1 MNRANSRGSDSG
13 SGDDVTPIANITS
26 PSPMCRSR
34 PIVSRTRTTST
45 SEKDGTIHIKGCKTI
60 YTAGRPPWY
69 DSSGQMKEALVIGLC
84 GGSASGKTT
93 VAKKIIEELNVQ
105 WVSLL
110 SMDSFYKVLTPE
122 EHECANRN
130 EYNFDHPDA
139 FDFDLILKTLQQL
152 KRGKKVNIPIYNFST
167 HSREYYSKTVYGANV
182 VIFEGIMAFATKEI
196 LDLMDLKIFVD
207 TDADIR
213 LSRRLKRDI
222 SERNRSLES
231 VLAQY
236 NKYVKPAFDYYIAP
250 TMTFA
255 DIIVP
260 RGGDNKIAI
269 DLIVKHVHRELYTRG
284 CKLRSDLAHQ
294 HNHEPGSPLP
304 RTLYKLDQTNQ
315 IKFMH
320 TVIRNKET
328 KRDDFIFYTNRLMRL
343 LIEYALSLLPFE
355 EVCVKTTSGQDYE
368 GKRHLNGKVCG
379 VSILRAGE
387 CLEPALCEVYK
398 DACIGKILIQTNDS
412 TGEPELHYLR
422 LPSDIKNG
430 RVLLMDATLATGAA
444 AIMGIRVLLDHAVE
458 EENIFLVSILMSE
471 QGVHN
476 VAYAFPK
483 VKIITT
489 AVDPQLNSL
498 WNILPGMGNFG
509 DRYFGTEREMT
520 INRY

>member
-1 MNRANSRGSDSG
+1 MNRRNSRGSDSG
-13 SGDDVTPIANITS
+13 SCEDVPSVTITS
-26 PSPMCRSR
+26 PSPITRGRPSR
-34 PIVSRTRTTST
+34 NRTTST
-45 SEKDGTIHIKGCKTI
+45 SETKNSTIHIKGLKTI

-93 VAKKIIEELNVQ
+93 VARKIIEELNVQ

-110 SMDSFYKVLTPE
+110 SMDSFYKVLSE
-122 EHECANRN
+122 EQHESANRN
-130 EYNFDHPDA
+130 DYNFDHPDA
-139 FDFDLILKTLQQL
+139 FDFDLILKTLQHL
-152 KRGKKVNIPIYNFST
+152 KKGKKVNIPIYNFAT
-167 HSREYYSKTVYGANV
+167 HSRENYSKTVYGANV

-222 SERNRSLES
+222 GERNRSIDS

-284 CKLRSDLAHQ
+284 CKFRSDLASQ
-294 HNHEPGSPLP
+294 NNHEPGAPLP
-304 RTLYKLDQTNQ
+304 RTFYKLDQTNQ

-320 TVIRNKET
+320 TIIRNKDT
-328 KRDDFIFYTNRLMRL
+328 KRDDFIFYANRLMRL

-355 EVCVKTTSGQDYE
+355 DVVVETTSGVDYE
-368 GKRHLNGKVCG
+368 GKRHGKSKVCG

-398 DACIGKILIQTNDS
+398 DACIGKILIQTNES

-422 LPSDIKNG
+422 LPSDIKND

-444 AIMGIRVLLDHAVE
+444 AIMGIRVLLDHSVE
-458 EENIFLVSILMSE
+458 EQNIFLVSILMSE

-489 AVDPQLNSL
+489 AVDPELNSF
-498 WNILPGMGNFG
+498 WNLLPGMGNFG
-509 DRYFGTEREMT
+509 DRYFGTERE
-520 INRY
+520 INHLR

>member
-1 MNRANSRGSDSG
+1 MNRRNSRGSDSG
-13 SGDDVTPIANITS
+13 SCEDVPSVTITS
-26 PSPMCRSR
+26 PSPITRGRPSR
-34 PIVSRTRTTST
+34 NRTTST
-45 SEKDGTIHIKGCKTI
+45 SETKNSTIHIKGLKTI

-93 VAKKIIEELNVQ
+93 VARKIIEELNVQ

-110 SMDSFYKVLTPE
+110 SMDSFYKVLSE
-122 EHECANRN
+122 EQHESANRN
-130 EYNFDHPDA
+130 DYNFDHPDA
-139 FDFDLILKTLQQL
+139 FDFDLILKTLQHL
-152 KRGKKVNIPIYNFST
+152 KKGKKVNIPIYNFAT
-167 HSREYYSKTVYGANV
+167 HSRENYSKTVYGANV

-222 SERNRSLES
+222 GERNRSIDS

-284 CKLRSDLAHQ
+284 CKFRSDLASQ
-294 HNHEPGSPLP
+294 NNHEPGAPLP
-304 RTLYKLDQTNQ
+304 RTFYKLDQTNQ

-320 TVIRNKET
+320 TIIRNKDT
-328 KRDDFIFYTNRLMRL
+328 KRDDFIFYANRLMRL

-355 EVCVKTTSGQDYE
+355 DVVVETTSGVGYE
-368 GKRHLNGKVCG
+368 GKRHGKSKVCG

-398 DACIGKILIQTNDS
+398 DACIGKILIQTNES

-422 LPSDIKNG
+422 LPSDIKND

-444 AIMGIRVLLDHAVE
+444 AIMGIRVLLDHSVE
-458 EENIFLVSILMSE
+458 EQNIFLVSILMSE

-489 AVDPQLNSL
+489 AVDPELNSF
-498 WNILPGMGNFG
+498 WNLLPGMGNFG
-509 DRYFGTEREMT
+509 DRYFGTERE
-520 INRY
+520 INHLR

>member
-1 MNRANSRGSDSG
+1 
-13 SGDDVTPIANITS
+13 
-26 PSPMCRSR
+26 
-34 PIVSRTRTTST
+34 
-45 SEKDGTIHIKGCKTI
+45 
-60 YTAGRPPWY
+60 
-69 DSSGQMKEALVIGLC
+69 MKEAVVIGLC

-93 VAKKIIEELNVQ
+93 VAKKIIEDLNVQ

-110 SMDSFYKVLTPE
+110 SMDSFYKVLSEE
-122 EHECANRN
+122 EHNLAEKNQ
-130 EYNFDHPDA
+130 YNFDHPDA

-152 KRGKKVNIPIYNFST
+152 KKGKKVNIPIYNFST
-167 HSREYYSKTVYGANV
+167 HSREKETKTVYGANV

-236 NKYVKPAFDYYIAP
+236 KRYVKPAFDYYIAP
-250 TMTFA
+250 TMSFA

-304 RTLYKLDQTNQ
+304 NTLYKLDQTNQ

-320 TVIRNKET
+320 TVIRNRDT
-328 KRDDFIFYTNRLMRL
+328 NRDDFIFYTNRLMRL

-355 EVCVKTTSGQDYE
+355 DVTVKTTGGHEYD
-368 GKRHLNGKVCG
+368 GKRHLRNGKVCG

-398 DACIGKILIQTNDS
+398 DACIGKILIQTNDM

-489 AVDPQLNSL
+489 AVDPELNHM

-509 DRYFGTEREMT
+509 DRYFGTERE
-520 INRY
+520 IVRA

>member
-1 MNRANSRGSDSG
+1 MHRPNSRGSDSG
-13 SGDDVTPIANITS
+13 SGDEMPTEIVGVNS
-26 PSPMCRSR
+26 PQPMKRT
-34 PIVSRTRTTST
+34 ISRTRSTST
-45 SEKDGTIHIKGCKTI
+45 SEKDGTIHIKGSKTI

-110 SMDSFYKVLTPE
+110 SMDSFYKVLSE
-122 EHECANRN
+122 QEHEAANRN

-139 FDFDLILKTLQQL
+139 FDFDLILYTLQQL
-152 KRGKKVNIPIYNFST
+152 KKGKQVHIPIYNFTT
-167 HSREYYSKTVYGANV
+167 HSREHVQKTIYGANV
-182 VIFEGIMAFATKEI
+182 VIFEGIMAFATKELI
-196 LDLMDLKIFVD
+196 DLMDLKIFVD

-222 SERNRSLES
+222 GERGRSIDS

-260 RGGDNKIAI
+260 RGGDNRIAI

-284 CKLRSDLAHQ
+284 CKLRSDLANK
-294 HNHEPGSPLP
+294 HNHDPGEPLP
-304 RTLYKLDQTNQ
+304 STLHKLDETKQ

-328 KRDDFIFYTNRLMRL
+328 TRDEFIFYSNRLMRL

-355 EVCVKTTSGQDYE
+355 DVCVKTTLGHEYE
-368 GKRHLNGKVCG
+368 GKRHANAKVCG

-398 DACIGKILIQTNDS
+398 DALIGKILIQTNES

-422 LPSDIKNG
+422 LPSDIKND

-444 AIMGIRVLLDHAVE
+444 AMMAIRVLLDHSVE
-458 EENIFLVSILMSE
+458 EENIILVALLMAE

-483 VKIITT
+483 VKIVTT
-489 AVDPQLNSL
+489 AVDPELNEHCY
-498 WNILPGMGNFG
+498 ILPGIGNFG
-509 DRYFGTEREMT
+509 DRYFGTEKNNPIFAMS
-520 INRY
+520 

>member
-1 MNRANSRGSDSG
+1 MNRPNSCGSDSG
-13 SGDDVTPIANITS
+13 SGDEAQIANIVS
-26 PSPMCRSR
+26 PSPLLAPRSR
-34 PIVSRTRTTST
+34 MAPRNRTTST
-45 SEKDGTIHIKGCKTI
+45 SEKDGTIHVKGCKTI

-110 SMDSFYKVLTPE
+110 SMDSFYKVLTKE
-122 EHECANRN
+122 EHESAERN
-130 EYNFDHPDA
+130 EYNFDHPNS

-152 KRGKKVNIPIYNFST
+152 KKGKKVNIPIYNFTT

-222 SERNRSLES
+222 GERGRGIES

-269 DLIVKHVHRELYTRG
+269 DLIVKHVHRELSTRG
-284 CKLRSDLAHQ
+284 CKFRSDLAQ
-294 HNHEPGSPLP
+294 NNHKPGAPLP
-304 RTLYKLDQTNQ
+304 RSLNIIDQTSQ
-315 IKFMH
+315 IKYMH
-320 TVIRNKET
+320 TVIRNTAT

-355 EVCVKTTSGQDYE
+355 DFTVKTTSGQEYE
-368 GKRHLNGKVCG
+368 GKRHLTPSKVCG

-398 DACIGKILIQTNDS
+398 DACIGKILIQTNDL

-422 LPSDIKNG
+422 LPSDIKSA
-430 RVLLMDATLATGAA
+430 RVLLMDATCATGAA
-444 AIMGIRVLLDHAVE
+444 AIMGIWVLLDLAVE

-489 AVDPQLNSL
+489 AVDPELNSF

-509 DRYFGTEREMT
+509 DRYFGTERAV
-520 INRY
+520 YQ